1 MTEHDNATPRD
12 VPDRNRTHAFT
23 DPNPFLS
30 EDRTL
35 HLPGHAARMQRALNA
50 VTDHEPPRSAAHRDR

>member
-1 MTEHDNATPRD
+1 MTDHDNTAPHGLSE
-12 VPDRNRTHAFT
+12 RNLTHAFT

-35 HLPGHAARMQRALNA
+35 HLAVGAALMQRAVNA
-50 VTDHEPPRSAAHRDR
+50 IPDDQPGPAAPGLH

>member
-1 MTEHDNATPRD
+1 MTDHGNAAPREL
-12 VPDRNRTHAFT
+12 PERNLTHAFT

-35 HLPGHAARMQRALNA
+35 HLAGGAALMQRAVNA
-50 VTDHEPPRSAAHRDR
+50 VPEHDQE

>member
-1 MTEHDNATPRD
+1 MTEHDNAAPREL
-12 VPDRNRTHAFT
+12 PDHNLTHAFT

-35 HLPGHAARMQRALNA
+35 HLAGGAARMQRAVNA
-50 VTDHEPPRSAAHRDR
+50 AQEREQD

>member
-1 MTEHDNATPRD
+1 MMTELGNAAPRD
-12 VPDRNRTHAFT
+12 PSDRNLTHAFT

-35 HLPGHAARMQRALNA
+35 HLAGHAAPMQRALNA
-50 VTDHEPPRSAAHRDR
+50 VPEQNQD